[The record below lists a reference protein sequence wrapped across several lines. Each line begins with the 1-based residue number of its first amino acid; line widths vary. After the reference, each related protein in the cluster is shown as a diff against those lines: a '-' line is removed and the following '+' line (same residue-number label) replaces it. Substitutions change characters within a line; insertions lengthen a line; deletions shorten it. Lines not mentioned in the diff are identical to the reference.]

1 MRITF
6 AADSAGSVAATFDT
20 TIVYRS
26 VSPATSNPALKSLT
40 LFTTVR
46 LAGKRMVS
54 TSVEVLLAGFGS
66 VVPSGAATVAV
77 LTSNPVAAELVIA
90 VTV

>member
-1 MRITF
+1 
-6 AADSAGSVAATFDT
+6 
-20 TIVYRS
+20 
-26 VSPATSNPALKSLT
+26 
-40 LFTTVR
+40 
-46 LAGKRMVS
+46 MVS